1 MEQVQRGNTNYFT
14 AAKELPPLQF
24 PFTSN
29 YRSFGHPVSQKSS
42 NCSPEFFHEHSSSIW
57 ESILW
62 LLAKLKVLNTPV
74 HHKISSRQ
82 ALLGQKRDSLS
93 ICFSLTTLNIW
104 PGNWTWIMS
113 DLREHIPEVFTR
125 PEKNLT
131 LTKGTT
137 AVAKTNIIT
146 NLRASETPPTLQFF
160 FFN

>member
-1 MEQVQRGNTNYFT
+1 MGTLKSCLLALSPMSLTLTGASLKNNNKNYCCLLEQVQRGNTNYFT

-29 YRSFGHPVSQKSS
+29 YRSFCHPVSQKSS

-104 PGNWTWIMS
+104 PGNRT
-113 DLREHIPEVFTR
+113 
-125 PEKNLT
+125 
-131 LTKGTT
+131 
-137 AVAKTNIIT
+137 
-146 NLRASETPPTLQFF
+146 
-160 FFN
+160 

>member
-1 MEQVQRGNTNYFT
+1 MGTLKSCLLALSPMSLTLTGASLKNNNKNYCCLLEQVQRGNTNYFT

-29 YRSFGHPVSQKSS
+29 YRSFCHPVSQKSS

-62 LLAKLKVLNTPV
+62 LLAKMKVLNTPV

-104 PGNWTWIMS
+104 PGNRT
-113 DLREHIPEVFTR
+113 
-125 PEKNLT
+125 
-131 LTKGTT
+131 
-137 AVAKTNIIT
+137 
-146 NLRASETPPTLQFF
+146 
-160 FFN
+160 